1 MRHASLVLLSGGL
14 DSAHAFVRAHEETDV
29 LFAITFDYGQ
39 RARLQEIASA
49 KKICARFDVAHK
61 VIEFPFFR
69 DLTNHPLL
77 NDQKDCPTL
86 TNAQLDSPL
95 HTQKSANAVWLPN
108 RNGIFLSLGA
118 AMAEISLADR
128 LYVGFNA
135 EEGATFPDN
144 SHAFVLAM
152 NKALEFSTQNQVQVV
167 APAVKLQ
174 KSDIV
179 RELVEHDFDL
189 SQIWSCYL
197 GDEKMCG
204 RCESCLRFK
213 RALMANDRMIEA
225 KNLS

>member
-14 DSAHAFVRAHEETDV
+14 DSTHAFIRAHEETDII
-29 LFAITFDYGQ
+29 FAITFDYGQ
-39 RARLQEIASA
+39 RANHQEIASA
-49 KKICARFDVAHK
+49 KKICAGFDVAHK
-61 VIEFPFFR
+61 VIEFPFFK
-69 DLTNHPLL
+69 DLTNHPLI
-77 NDQKDCPTL
+77 NDQKDCPIL
-86 TNAQLDSPL
+86 TTAQLDNPT
-95 HTQKSANAVWLPN
+95 HTQQSAKAVWLPN

-144 SHAFVLAM
+144 SHAFVQAM
-152 NKALEFSTQNQVQVV
+152 NKSFTFSTQNHVHVV
-167 APAVKLQ
+167 APAIKLH
-174 KSDIV
+174 KNDIV

-189 SQIWSCYL
+189 AQIWSCYL
-197 GDEKMCG
+197 GEEKMCG

-225 KNLS
+225 KNFD